1 MRAKD
6 TANHVYASLRKEIL
20 SLHIVP
26 GQTMREQ
33 DICERFEASRTP
45 VHVALE
51 RLCDAGLLEFIPYKG
66 VRATLLKFSHIYQI
80 IMMRTVLETKVL
92 KEFALQG
99 DLFAFERCHHTLRN
113 QRILLASNQFE
124 PSAFY
129 SLDSAL
135 HQIWF
140 NEVGFPL
147 FWDVIQDS
155 EVYYTRFRML
165 DIVEMQNFKEI
176 VQEHAV
182 LLSLLET
189 QQYDQMEGVITYHL
203 FGGIRRMQHILQS
216 DLGSY
221 FSDEQTIASHLDR
234 ILSLKRPQCLSEIIA

>member
-20 SLHIVP
+20 DLTIVP
-26 GQTMREQ
+26 GQLMREQ

-51 RLCDAGLLEFIPYKG
+51 RLCDAGLLEFVPYKG
-66 VRATLLKFSHIYQI
+66 VRATLLKFSHIYQTI
-80 IMMRTVLETKVL
+80 LMRTILETKVL
-92 KEFALQG
+92 IEFSQQADPFAL
-99 DLFAFERCHHTLRN
+99 ERCQHCLRN
-113 QRILLASNQFE
+113 QEILLASDQFE

-129 SLDSAL
+129 ALDSAL
-135 HQIWF
+135 HQTWF
-140 NEVGFPL
+140 EETGFPL
-147 FWDVIQDS
+147 FWDAIQDS

-165 DIVEMQNFKEI
+165 DIVQVHNFKEI

-189 QQYDQMEGVITYHL
+189 QRYDQVEGVITYHL

-221 FSDEQTIASHLDR
+221 FSDAQNIGSYLDR
-234 ILSLKRPQCLSEIIA
+234 VLSFGRPDCLSE

>member
-20 SLHIVP
+20 GLDIVP
-26 GQTMREQ
+26 GQLMREQ

-51 RLCDAGLLEFIPYKG
+51 RLCDTGLLEFVPYKG

-80 IMMRTVLETKVL
+80 ILMRTVLETKVL
-92 KEFALQG
+92 IDFARKADPFAL
-99 DLFAFERCHHTLRN
+99 ERCHHSLRN
-113 QRILLASNQFE
+113 QGILLASDQFE
-124 PSAFY
+124 PAAFY
-129 SLDSAL
+129 ALDSQL
-135 HQIWF
+135 HQTWF
-140 NEVGFPL
+140 DEVGFPL
-147 FWDVIQDS
+147 FWDAIQDS

-165 DIVEMQNFKEI
+165 DIVEMHNFKEI

-182 LLSLLET
+182 LLSLLES
-189 QQYDQMEGVITYHL
+189 QQYDHIEGVLTYHL
-203 FGGIRRMQHILQS
+203 FGGIRRMQHVLQT

-221 FSDEQTIASHLDR
+221 FSDAQNIGSYLDR
-234 ILSLKRPQCLSEIIA
+234 VLSFERPDCLSE

>member
-6 TANHVYASLRKEIL
+6 TANHVYTSLRKEIL
-20 SLHIVP
+20 NLTIVP
-26 GQTMREQ
+26 AQMMREQ
-33 DICERFEASRTP
+33 YSCDRFEASRTP

-51 RLCDAGLLEFIPYKG
+51 RLCDAGLLEFVPYKG
-66 VRATLLKFSHIYQI
+66 VRATLLKFSFIYQI

-92 KEFALQG
+92 TQFSQKADPFAL
-99 DLFAFERCHHTLRN
+99 ERCRHMLRN
-113 QRILLASNQFE
+113 QEILLASDQFE
-124 PSAFY
+124 PSVFY
-129 SLDSAL
+129 AIDSAL
-135 HQIWF
+135 HQTWF

-147 FWDVIQDS
+147 FWDAIQDS

-165 DIVEMQNFKEI
+165 DIVEMHHFKEI

-203 FGGIRRMQHILQS
+203 FGGIRRMQHMLQS
-216 DLGSY
+216 DLSSY
-221 FSDEQTIASHLDR
+221 FSDAQTIGSYLDR
-234 ILSLKRPQCLSEIIA
+234 VLSFKRPDCLSE

>member
-20 SLHIVP
+20 ALTIVP
-26 GQTMREQ
+26 GQLMREQ

-51 RLCDAGLLEFIPYKG
+51 RLCDAGLLEFAPYKG
-66 VRATLLKFSHIYQI
+66 VRATLLKFSHIYQTI
-80 IMMRTVLETKVL
+80 LMRTILETKVHIDFSQQADP
-92 KEFALQG
+92 FAL
-99 DLFAFERCHHTLRN
+99 ERCHHCLRN
-113 QRILLASNQFE
+113 QEILLASDQFE

-129 SLDSAL
+129 ALDSAL
-135 HQIWF
+135 HQTWF
-140 NEVGFPL
+140 DEAGFPL
-147 FWDVIQDS
+147 FWDAIQDS

-165 DIVEMQNFKEI
+165 DIVEMHNFKEI
-176 VQEHAV
+176 IQEHAV

-189 QQYDQMEGVITYHL
+189 QQYDQVEGVITYHL
-203 FGGIRRMQHILQS
+203 FGGISRMRHILQS

-221 FSDEQTIASHLDR
+221 FSDAQTIGSYLDR
-234 ILSLKRPQCLSEIIA
+234 VLSFSRPDCLSE

>member
-20 SLHIVP
+20 GLQIVP
-26 GQTMREQ
+26 GQIMREQ

-51 RLCDAGLLEFIPYKG
+51 RLCDAGLLEFVPYKG

-80 IMMRTVLETKVL
+80 ILMRTVLETKVL
-92 KEFALQG
+92 NEFARKA
-99 DLFAFERCHHTLRN
+99 DLFAMEHCQHSLRK
-113 QRILLASNQFE
+113 QGILLASERFE
-124 PSAFY
+124 PAAFY
-129 SLDSAL
+129 ALDSEL
-135 HQIWF
+135 HQRWF
-140 NEVGFPL
+140 DGVGFPL
-147 FWDVIQDS
+147 FWDTIQDS

-165 DIVEMQNFKEI
+165 DIVEMHNFREI

-182 LLSLLET
+182 LLSLLEN
-189 QQYDQMEGVITYHL
+189 QRYDQMEAVITYHL
-203 FGGIRRMQHILQS
+203 FGGIRRMQHVLQS

-221 FSDEQTIASHLDR
+221 FSDAQNIGSYLER
-234 ILSLKRPQCLSEIIA
+234 VLSFKRPDCLSE